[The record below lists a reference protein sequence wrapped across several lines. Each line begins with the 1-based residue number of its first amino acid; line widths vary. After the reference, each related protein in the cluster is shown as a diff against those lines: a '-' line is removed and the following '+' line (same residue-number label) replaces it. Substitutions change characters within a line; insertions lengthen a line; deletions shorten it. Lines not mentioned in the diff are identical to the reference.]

1 MAGRD
6 FIAHLAEVPLFST
19 LSRKE
24 LNLVAKRAEDIQ
36 VPAGKVLCSEG
47 EMGNQYFV
55 ILSGTARVSRRG
67 RKVATVGTG
76 TGFGE
81 LSLLDK
87 HPRNATVVAET
98 PMEVVVLGQ
107 REFAGLVDD
116 VPGFARKLLAALA
129 GRVREHDAKSIH

>member
-6 FIAHLAEVPLFST
+6 FVTHLAEVPLFST

-24 LNLVAKRAEDIQ
+24 LNLVAKRAEDVT

-55 ILSGTARVSRRG
+55 ILDGTARVSRRG
-67 RKVATVGTG
+67 RRVASLGAG
-76 TGFGE
+76 QGFGE

-87 HPRNATVVAET
+87 HPRNATIVAET
-98 PMEVVVLGQ
+98 PMELVVLGQ

-129 GRVREHDAKSIH
+129 SRLREHDAQSIQ

>member
-6 FIAHLAEVPLFST
+6 FITHLSEVPLFAT
-19 LSRKE
+19 LSRRE
-24 LNLVAKRAEDIQ
+24 LNLVAKRAEDVR
-36 VPAGKVLCSEG
+36 VPEGKVLCSEG

-55 ILSGTARVSRRG
+55 ILSGTAKVTRRG
-67 RKVATVGTG
+67 RRVATLGTG
-76 TGFGE
+76 QGFGE

-87 HPRNATVVAET
+87 HPRNATVTAET

-129 GRVREHDAKSIH
+129 GRVRENDAKSIQ

>member
-6 FIAHLAEVPLFST
+6 FITHLSEVPLFAT
-19 LSRKE
+19 LSRRE
-24 LNLVAKRAEDIQ
+24 LNLVAKRAED
-36 VPAGKVLCSEG
+36 VRVAEGKILCSEG

-55 ILSGTARVSRRG
+55 ILSGTAKVTRRG
-67 RKVATVGTG
+67 RRVATLGAG
-76 TGFGE
+76 QGFGE

-87 HPRNATVVAET
+87 HPRNATVTAET

-129 GRVREHDAKSIH
+129 GRVRENDAKSIQ